1 MLKYRICFFS
11 PYECT
16 LKTTYCMLQSQS
28 IGYTIR
34 EAESGRTPMRREKGC
49 MAIKWRSGG
58 QKEMDE
64 RNSCLWQRL
73 ADRGR
78 RTGQASVGGR
88 GGGSAFDVGVQIRDN
103 INRGY
108 TTVLSGWAAVHHS
121 DDKCRWSQGF
131 YRGSFKR
138 VQQQRSAQHSP
149 PVDLLEDTLRSGI
162 EPNYVLPKTFFV
174 AGVKHGGEQVTFSPV
189 KFVTKH
195 E

>member
-88 GGGSAFDVGVQIRDN
+88 GGGLHLMWESKSETTSTEATVHQQCCLGGLQFTIQMTNADEARVSIGGHSKEYSSKGVLN
-103 INRGY
+103 
-108 TTVLSGWAAVHHS
+108 TAH
-121 DDKCRWSQGF
+121 
-131 YRGSFKR
+131 
-138 VQQQRSAQHSP
+138 P
-149 PVDLLEDTLRSGI
+149 
-162 EPNYVLPKTFFV
+162 
-174 AGVKHGGEQVTFSPV
+174 
-189 KFVTKH
+189 
-195 E
+195 